1 MVLKLKMNMKKNIVL
16 VCLLVLSSI
25 NSPLAIAKPKKD
37 KTQTQ
42 QTFSQG
48 NKSSKVD
55 TKAEK
60 QKLKD
65 EQAKRKKETKE
76 WEKRK
81 KDMTPLQLKDLIEEN
96 HQLRVRNE
104 KLDIT
109 IKELQIKLQE
119 TIDSVQNQTNL
130 QNSLQAQGNL
140 AFRDLSELPAGSYTI
155 DKATGKVLIGGVVD
169 ERYGV
174 DPETG
179 LPFIK
184 GIIFKVQIGARQD
197 LNLKDV
203 LIDEVHHENLE
214 QETENGLYKYTI
226 GHFRN
231 YWEADKLKRGLR
243 VMGIQLAWI
252 VPYKDGKRVLLKEV
266 LPTVIEQKDKK
277 GNTSKPAEQQSALK
291 K

>member
-1 MVLKLKMNMKKNIVL
+1 MILKLKMNMKKNIVL
-16 VCLLVLSSI
+16 VCLLALSII
-25 NSPLAIAKPKKD
+25 NTPLATARPKKD

-42 QTFSQG
+42 QTSSQA

-55 TKAEK
+55 AKAAK
-60 QKLKD
+60 QKSKNEKEKL
-65 EQAKRKKETKE
+65 KKEAKE
-76 WEKRK
+76 WEERK
-81 KDMTPLQLKDLIEEN
+81 KAMTPLQLKDLIEEN

-119 TIDSVQNQTNL
+119 TIESAQRQANL
-130 QNSLQAQGNL
+130 QNSPQAQGNL

-184 GIIFKVQIGARQD
+184 GIIFKVQIGARRD
-197 LNLKDV
+197 LDLKDV
-203 LIDEVHHENLE
+203 LIDEVYHENLE
-214 QETENGLYKYTI
+214 QEKEDGLYKYTI

-231 YWEADKLKRGLR
+231 YWEADKLKKGLR
-243 VMGIQLAWI
+243 IMGIQLAWI

-266 LPTVIEQKDKK
+266 LSTVIEQKDKK
-277 GNTSKPAEQQSALK
+277 GTISKTAEQ
-291 K
+291 

>member
-1 MVLKLKMNMKKNIVL
+1 MKKNIVL
-16 VCLLVLSSI
+16 VCLLVLSII

-37 KTQTQ
+37 KTQLQ
-42 QTFSQG
+42 QTSHQA
-48 NKSSKVD
+48 NKSSHLP
-55 TKAEK
+55 TKADK
-60 QKLKD
+60 QKIKE
-65 EQAKRKKETKE
+65 EQERLKKETKE
-76 WEKRK
+76 WDKRK

-109 IKELQIKLQE
+109 IQELQIKLKE
-119 TIDSVQNQTNL
+119 SIDSIQNQSNS

-140 AFRDLSELPAGSYTI
+140 AFRDLSELPTGSYTV
-155 DKATGKVLIGGVVD
+155 DKVAGKVLIGGVVD

-174 DPETG
+174 DLATG

-184 GIIFKVQIGARQD
+184 GVIFKVQIGAKYN

-203 LIDEVHHENLE
+203 LIDEVYHENLE
-214 QETENGLYKYTI
+214 QESENGLYKYTI

-231 YWEADKLKRGLR
+231 YWEADKLKKGLR
-243 VMGIQLAWI
+243 AMGIQLAWI
-252 VPYKDGKRVLLKEV
+252 VPYRDGKRVLLKEV

-277 GNTSKPAEQQSALK
+277 DNVSSSAEQNPSLN
-291 K
+291 